1 MAATAAELVS
11 SPVGYCN
18 GLLAR
23 RGGQRF
29 TLDVIVTPAEG
40 GTAWQLTDLL
50 GRPMGRITASAPR
63 QFMIYPEGRASETMA
78 GIQQGPH
85 SSLDAAL
92 AEIER
97 HTPGASAGA

>member
-1 MAATAAELVS
+1 MAATAAELAS

-23 RGGQRF
+23 RGGQKF

-50 GRPMGRITASAPR
+50 GRSMGRITASVPR
-63 QFMIYPEGRASETMA
+63 QFMILSAGPRLGNYGRHTAR
-78 GIQQGPH
+78 
-85 SSLDAAL
+85 AAL
-92 AEIER
+92 LAR
-97 HTPGASAGA
+97 RRTG